1 MLVYDCCSSACLL
14 LDVANSCRHCVS
26 GRKLRRQKQRA
37 SRSDS
42 HWVSRGYLAVDRR
55 QTGQHD
61 LLPCATWL
69 RKHGHEVSRRR
80 VLARHLLRRLPWS
93 ARRCLH
99 CFVPR
104 ATRLGLPHRW
114 LDQEEQLRP
123 CEMRDRCLQLCA
135 RSLPASIYRS
145 TAGIVATRLYVFS
158 VTV

>member
-1 MLVYDCCSSACLL
+1 MLLNMAS
-14 LDVANSCRHCVS
+14 SCRHCVL

-42 HWVSRGYLAVDRR
+42 NWVSRGHLALDRR
-55 QTGQHD
+55 QTGQPD

-69 RKHGHEVSRRR
+69 RKHGHEVPGRR

-104 ATRLGLPHRW
+104 ATRPGLPHRR

-123 CEMRDRCLQLCA
+123 CEMRLDVSSCA
-135 RSLPASIYRS
+135 PVVCQRPFTGRLLALLLPVCMSLE
-145 TAGIVATRLYVFS
+145 
-158 VTV
+158 